1 MKAENIE
8 QRRYAMITLPV
19 LNRESTYTL
28 DPRIL
33 IGIGLNYRDHVAE
46 HSKIHVQG
54 FTEAIPTEPVLFS
67 KTPNTL
73 IGPGEPIRIPR
84 YLQDYHFEE
93 PRIDYEAE
101 LAFIIKDRC
110 KNVPRQEALAHI
122 LGYTCM
128 NDVSQRN
135 FQRSDKSGW
144 YRGKSLDTFGPIG
157 PVIVLA
163 DDMPDP
169 GNLDI
174 RCRLNGREVQSSNT
188 RHMIFPIPV
197 LLEFITRQITL
208 GPGDIVTTG
217 TPAGVGPIAPGDVV
231 EIEISGIGILRNPV
245 QQES

>member
-1 MKAENIE
+1 
-8 QRRYAMITLPV
+8 MITLPV
-19 LNRESTYTL
+19 LNRDTTYAL
-28 DPRIL
+28 DPRII

-46 HSKIHVQG
+46 HGKIHVQG
-54 FTEAIPTEPVLFS
+54 FDEAIPSEPVLFS

-73 IGPGEPIRIPR
+73 IGQGEPIRIPH
-84 YLQDYHFEE
+84 YLDDYQFEHT
-93 PRIDYEAE
+93 RIDYEAE

-110 KNVPRQEALAHI
+110 KNVSREDAYQHI

-157 PVIVLA
+157 PVLA
-163 DDMPDP
+163 LAEDVPDP
-169 GNLDI
+169 QDLDI
-174 RCRLNGREVQSSNT
+174 RCRLNGKEVQSSNT

-197 LLEFITRQITL
+197 LLAFITRHITL
-208 GPGDIVTTG
+208 SPGDIVSTG
-217 TPAGVGPIAPGDVV
+217 TPAGVGPIACGDVV

-245 QQES
+245 A